1 MLKNYRHGALDART
15 AAGCRVWLCVTVRTL
30 IYTAVHLLSRLRAG
44 WAIILAKQTLACE
57 PSAVIQMYS
66 RKDGSQPSGTETKLC
81 IQGVDSCDPLA
92 AFHCFSKMSWL
103 SSLTLASHNKQV
115 LSLPG
120 NSSLPPLPPL
130 CLLGWLAKKLR
141 DCVQMCLE
149 RGQPLCPGRTC
160 GLGVFTLA
168 LFQAVSHTAC
178 WRLSLLDDN
187 AQPSSHK
194 GGFLTSR

>member
-1 MLKNYRHGALDART
+1 MILPSSACSFSLCLSDVITFIIDTTVKEE
-15 AAGCRVWLCVTVRTL
+15 AGSPCLGT
-30 IYTAVHLLSRLRAG
+30 LLS
-44 WAIILAKQTLACE
+44 
-57 PSAVIQMYS
+57 
-66 RKDGSQPSGTETKLC
+66 
-81 IQGVDSCDPLA
+81 
-92 AFHCFSKMSWL
+92 F
-103 SSLTLASHNKQV
+103 
-115 LSLPG
+115 
-120 NSSLPPLPPL
+120 PPFAPL
-130 CLLGWLAKKLR
+130 CLLWLARLKLR

-194 GGFLTSR
+194 RGQSQVEVTPAVVLIHILSCDSGSG